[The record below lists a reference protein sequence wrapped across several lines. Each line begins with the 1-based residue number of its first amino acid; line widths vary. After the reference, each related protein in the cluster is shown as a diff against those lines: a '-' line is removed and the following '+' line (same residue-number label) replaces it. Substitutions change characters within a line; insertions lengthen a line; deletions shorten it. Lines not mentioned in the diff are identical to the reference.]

1 MKTEN
6 RWRGRPRSIEVRR
19 YKDGEKGTRIFKI
32 EDLEAEMELKL
43 SPKRRGNLYVGTEFE
58 NCEFV
63 VLVKRPKDGMNEN

>member
-1 MKTEN
+1 MKTEK
-6 RWRGRPRSIEVRR
+6 RRGRPRSIDVRR
-19 YKDGEKGTRIFKI
+19 YKKGEKGTRIFKT